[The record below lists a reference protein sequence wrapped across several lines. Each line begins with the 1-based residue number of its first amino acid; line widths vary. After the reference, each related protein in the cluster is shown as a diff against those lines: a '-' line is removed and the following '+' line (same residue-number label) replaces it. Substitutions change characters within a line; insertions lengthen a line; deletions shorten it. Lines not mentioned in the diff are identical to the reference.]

1 MMDKVLLKNN
11 TLNTITLNQIL
22 NKGIETTAVVGFPIN
37 LLRRAIGK
45 YQFLIRPG
53 KTSKFESGYNYKFTL
68 IAGAGNFIDVY
79 TDIPVEVI

>member
-1 MMDKVLLKNN
+1 MKNLILKNN
-11 TLNTITLNQIL
+11 ELNTYELSKIL
-22 NKGIETTAVVGFPIN
+22 NNEPETTMVVGFPFD
-37 LLRRAIGK
+37 LLKRTIGK
-45 YQFLIRPG
+45 YKFLVRPG